1 MNNQSKGRIRGGD
14 STSAQQQTSSAAGD
28 MRATAWMTP
37 AILLT
42 LLVVATLVYTGRT
55 ARVPAACAL
64 GAIGAYILRA
74 FAKEVRNNEGA
85 AATGDAGGVVLT
97 PHADTGLATS
107 EDWRA
112 SLPGTWRKD
121 RAASES
127 MDLACDAIKLNG
139 LLRRATVLINGLELE
154 VRDNNVLRFSVTS
167 VIPFYKV
174 TEWYTVDGVTVS
186 RGNRRD
192 MRRGGYTGTATAR
205 RGGDGVD
212 LRVKWGDPHGGEVID
227 ELRVSA
233 DGQKLFVTSSMRMK
247 SGLVV
252 PPYTAVYHRVR

>member
-1 MNNQSKGRIRGGD
+1 MHVMNNQSKGRIRGGD
-14 STSAQQQTSSAAGD
+14 STGAQQQTSSAAGD

-64 GAIGAYILRA
+64 GAIGAYIMRA

-127 MDLACDAIKLNG
+127 MDLACDG
-139 LLRRATVLINGLELE
+139 
-154 VRDNNVLRFSVTS
+154 TS
-167 VIPFYKV
+167 ISNHPVGEK
-174 TEWYTVDGVTVS
+174 
-186 RGNRRD
+186 
-192 MRRGGYTGTATAR
+192 TACANLT
-205 RGGDGVD
+205 
-212 LRVKWGDPHGGEVID
+212 
-227 ELRVSA
+227 
-233 DGQKLFVTSSMRMK
+233 Q
-247 SGLVV
+247 
-252 PPYTAVYHRVR
+252 